1 MDPTKFKDGAWNI
14 PESGNGIPDILDE
27 CKWELDWICRMQS
40 TEGGFHHKL
49 TSEKWFEGM
58 PHDESNPRYIYEVT
72 THDTALGAA
81 VLALASRLFA
91 KFDEAKA
98 TEYLERSIKAWQF
111 LKRHPDPIPKSGF
124 RNPPGNTTGEY
135 SDPEDIDNRLWAA
148 AELYRTTGESEYGSF
163 FQTWWEHT
171 ANKSWGW
178 NDWQHFYSCAYWAYL
193 HSDRNGS
200 DDKIQSEIRRELTKR
215 ADELVDR
222 TRTNP
227 YKNAARLDVP
237 EWIGWGSFA
246 QSTKYSFKLLQAYT
260 VSRDPK
266 YLTSALLNLDT
277 QLGANPLSMSFIT
290 GLGKRFPKDPLH
302 HPSIHDDVKDPVPGI
317 PVFGVAAHLTNNQPY
332 YIAAQKDENSF
343 PHSNTPMDPYPILRR
358 FIDAHELVPMTE
370 FTIIEMAVAAGVFN
384 LLADLDSPMQVK
396 P

>member
-1 MDPTKFKDGAWNI
+1 
-14 PESGNGIPDILDE
+14 
-27 CKWELDWICRMQS
+27 
-40 TEGGFHHKL
+40 
-49 TSEKWFEGM
+49 
-58 PHDESNPRYIYEVT
+58 
-72 THDTALGAA
+72 
-81 VLALASRLFA
+81 
-91 KFDEAKA
+91 
-98 TEYLERSIKAWQF
+98 
-111 LKRHPDPIPKSGF
+111 
-124 RNPPGNTTGEY
+124 
-135 SDPEDIDNRLWAA
+135 
-148 AELYRTTGESEYGSF
+148 
-163 FQTWWEHT
+163 
-171 ANKSWGW
+171 
-178 NDWQHFYSCAYWAYL
+178 
-193 HSDRNGS
+193 
-200 DDKIQSEIRRELTKR
+200 
-215 ADELVDR
+215 
-222 TRTNP
+222 
-227 YKNAARLDVP
+227 
-237 EWIGWGSFA
+237 
-246 QSTKYSFKLLQAYT
+246 LLQAYT